1 MKKNYEAV
9 MLERII
15 LSEDDILTTSEGL
28 KKTRAFDTPYDA
40 F

>member
-1 MKKNYEAV
+1 MKKTYETV
-9 MLERII
+9 TLECVS

>member
-1 MKKNYEAV
+1 MKKAYEAV
-9 MLERII
+9 IFECISL
-15 LSEDDILTTSEGL
+15 DTQDILTTSEGL

>member
-1 MKKNYEAV
+1 MKKNYEAAV
-9 MLERII
+9 LECVT
-15 LSEDDILTTSEGL
+15 LSEEDILTASEGL

>member
-9 MLERII
+9 IFECVSL
-15 LSEDDILTTSEGL
+15 DTQDILTTSEEL

>member
-1 MKKNYEAV
+1 MKKTYESV
-9 MLERII
+9 MLECIT
-15 LSEDDILTTSEGL
+15 LSEDDILTTSEEL